1 MQPDVIG
8 NGAGDPAPGRRR
20 AADDGVDIV
29 CHNMYSGTVVSD
41 LKTELKQR
49 KPFRSLEH
57 EAHLSIQR
65 TAAELEH
72 EFESIVKPY
81 GVTATQ
87 YNVLRILRGA
97 EPAGLCRN
105 EIGTR
110 MLRRVPD
117 VTRLLDRLEE
127 ARLIVRERGG
137 EDRRFVTTRITAAGL
152 RLLATL
158 DPVVDRLSAD
168 RMGHLGEAD
177 LRVLVDMLGRVR
189 NGG

>member
-1 MQPDVIG
+1 
-8 NGAGDPAPGRRR
+8 
-20 AADDGVDIV
+20 
-29 CHNMYSGTVVSD
+29 VVSD

-72 EFESIVKPY
+72 EFETVMKPF

-105 EIGTR
+105 EIGSR

-127 ARLIVRERGG
+127 SQLIVRVRGG
-137 EDRRFVTTRITAAGL
+137 DDRRYVTTRITPGGL
-152 RLLATL
+152 DLLARL
-158 DPVVDRLSAD
+158 DPVVDQLHRV
-168 RMGHLGEAD
+168 RMANLGETE
-177 LRVLVDMLGRVR
+177 LRTLIDMLGRVR
-189 NGG
+189 DAT

>member
-1 MQPDVIG
+1 MK
-8 NGAGDPAPGRRR
+8 A
-20 AADDGVDIV
+20 
-29 CHNMYSGTVVSD
+29 
-41 LKTELKQR
+41 ELKQS

-57 EAHLSIQR
+57 EAHLSILR

-72 EFESIVKPY
+72 EFETAMKPH
-81 GVTATQ
+81 GITATQ

-127 ARLIVRERGG
+127 GGLVVRERAGA
-137 EDRRFVTTRITAAGL
+137 DRRYVTTRITAVGL
-152 RLLATL
+152 SLLDTL
-158 DPVVDRLSAD
+158 DPVVDALHLARLGSV
-168 RMGHLGEAD
+168 GEAR
-177 LRVLVDMLGRVR
+177 LKTLIETLGRVR
-189 NGG
+189 QDG

>member
-1 MQPDVIG
+1 LK
-8 NGAGDPAPGRRR
+8 
-20 AADDGVDIV
+20 AD
-29 CHNMYSGTVVSD
+29 
-41 LKTELKQR
+41 LKQR
-49 KPFRSLEH
+49 RPFRSLAH

-72 EFESIVKPY
+72 EFETAMKPH

-97 EPAGLCRN
+97 EPAGLCRH

-127 ARLIVRERGG
+127 NRLIARERGG
-137 EDRRFVTTRITAAGL
+137 EDRRYVTTRITPAGL
-152 RLLATL
+152 KLLATL
-158 DPVVDRLSAD
+158 DPVVDALHASRL
-168 RMGHLGEAD
+168 GGLGDARLKLLIEA
-177 LRVLVDMLGRVR
+177 LGRVR

>member
-1 MQPDVIG
+1 M
-8 NGAGDPAPGRRR
+8 
-20 AADDGVDIV
+20 
-29 CHNMYSGTVVSD
+29 TD
-41 LKTELKQR
+41 LKKDLKQK

-72 EFESIVKPY
+72 EFETAMKPH

-97 EPAGLCRN
+97 EPQGLCRH
-105 EIGTR
+105 EIGSR

-127 ARLIVRERGG
+127 NRLIARQRGG
-137 EDRRFVTTRITAAGL
+137 DDRRFVTTRITAAGL
-152 RLLATL
+152 KLLAAL
-158 DPVVDRLSAD
+158 DPVVDELHATRL
-168 RMGHLGEAD
+168 GGLGD
-177 LRVLVDMLGRVR
+177 GRLRTLIDTLGRVR
-189 NGG
+189 DSR